1 MSRPRKQKGRPV
13 SGWLVLDKP
22 TATGSTACVSKIKW
36 LYRAA
41 KAGHAGTLDPLASG
55 MLPIALGDATKTV
68 PYVMDGN
75 KTYRFTIRW
84 GAETTTDDL
93 EGHIVGT
100 SDRRPAPADLEAA
113 LMHFRG
119 EIEQVPPAFSAI
131 KVEGERAYDLARD
144 GQAVDL
150 APRRVMVH
158 RLGIVAAVSD
168 DETEF
173 ETECGKGTYVRA
185 IARDLGRQLGCYGHV
200 SRLRRTAVGPF
211 REEDMIAL
219 DVLTAREG
227 DLEALD
233 SFLLPASAALATLP
247 EIVVTPP
254 QANRIVAGNSLILRS
269 NQTCAESADAFAT
282 LGGELLAIG
291 AVEQGAFH
299 PRRVFPGAMRAGRN
313 FSRAD
318 ATLP

>member
-1 MSRPRKQKGRPV
+1 MNRQRKQKGRPV

-22 TATGSTACVSKIKW
+22 VAMGSTACVSKIKW

-68 PYVMDGN
+68 PFVMDGI

-93 EGHIVGT
+93 EGEIVRT
-100 SDRRPAPADLEAA
+100 SSTRPSRVEIEAA
-113 LMHFRG
+113 LDHFRG

-131 KVEGERAYDLARD
+131 KIEGERAYDLARE
-144 GQAVDL
+144 GQSVDL
-150 APRRVMVH
+150 AARRVRIE
-158 RLGIVAAVSD
+158 RLEIVDSPSAD
-168 DETEF
+168 DTEF

-185 IARDLGRQLGCYGHV
+185 IARDLGRMLGCFGHV
-200 SRLRRTAVGPF
+200 SQLRRTGVGPF
-211 REEDMIAL
+211 RSEDLVELAAL
-219 DVLTAREG
+219 TEREG

-233 SFLLPASAALATLP
+233 ALLLPAAAALADLP
-247 EIVVTPP
+247 EIAVTPP
-254 QANRIVAGNSLILRS
+254 QATRILAGNSLILRG
-269 NQTCAESADAFAT
+269 NQTCGETADAFAT
-282 LGGELLAIG
+282 IGGELLAIG

-299 PRRVFPGAMRAGRN
+299 PRRVFSRAMREKGRMT
-313 FSRAD
+313 RAD
-318 ATLP
+318 AALP